1 MTGMAKT
8 PDIGLDDVRVNYNA
22 IGIDLIEAMYSDDYL
37 SMGGIASTDI
47 LARKSGIG
55 KDSRILDVGSGLGGP
70 ALHLAAVYG
79 CRVTGLDV
87 IELNILEAEK
97 RAKTRQLDHLVDFT
111 LGDATD
117 MPFSN
122 GTYDV
127 ILGQDAWCHI
137 GEKNQLIEECA
148 RVLAPNGTIAFTDWL
163 QTGQMDDQFQREILS
178 AFASPGLATL
188 ESYHTL
194 LTNHGFSNIEQE
206 DIGEDFVNEYR
217 RTVTRLKN
225 MEEQV
230 TRKYSSRVFQI
241 VLEKNS
247 LILRA
252 LEEDKMGGGRFVG
265 NKQSV

>member
-22 IGIDLIEAMYSDDYL
+22 IGIDLIEAMYTDDYL

-47 LARKSGIG
+47 LARRSGIG

-87 IELNILEAEK
+87 IELNIFEAEK

-137 GEKNQLIEECA
+137 GEKNKLIEECA
-148 RVLAPNGTIAFTDWL
+148 RTLAPNGTIAFTDWL
-163 QTGQMDDQFQREILS
+163 QTGQMDDQFQRAILS

-194 LTNHGFSNIEQE
+194 LTIHGFSNIEQE

-230 TRKYSSRVFQI
+230 TLKYSSRVFQI

-252 LEEDKMGGGRFVG
+252 LEQNKMGGGRFVG
-265 NKQSV
+265 NKQPV

>member
-1 MTGMAKT
+1 
-8 PDIGLDDVRVNYNA
+8 
-22 IGIDLIEAMYSDDYL
+22 
-37 SMGGIASTDI
+37 
-47 LARKSGIG
+47 
-55 KDSRILDVGSGLGGP
+55 
-70 ALHLAAVYG
+70 
-79 CRVTGLDV
+79 
-87 IELNILEAEK
+87 
-97 RAKTRQLDHLVDFT
+97 
-111 LGDATD
+111 
-117 MPFSN
+117 
-122 GTYDV
+122 
-127 ILGQDAWCHI
+127 
-137 GEKNQLIEECA
+137 
-148 RVLAPNGTIAFTDWL
+148 
-163 QTGQMDDQFQREILS
+163 
-178 AFASPGLATL
+178 
-188 ESYHTL
+188 L